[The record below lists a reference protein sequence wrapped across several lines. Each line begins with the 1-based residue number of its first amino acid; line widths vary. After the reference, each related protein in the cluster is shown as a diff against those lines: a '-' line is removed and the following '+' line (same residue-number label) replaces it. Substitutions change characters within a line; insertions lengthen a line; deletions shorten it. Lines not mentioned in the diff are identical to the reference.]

1 MVLDPGLQAAAKPR
15 ISGPIQEQYDCVVI
29 GSGPGGGTVAALVA
43 QQGWKTLLV
52 DRDPMPRFH
61 VGESLMPETYWTF
74 ERLGVLEDF
83 RRIAFTRK
91 YGVQFVTGDGKESRA
106 FVFSEHEP
114 RASAMTWHVER
125 AELDCLLFDT
135 AAKHGADCR
144 DLTRV
149 VDFRLQSKD
158 GSGNEGPETGAL
170 HEITLQSPDG
180 SRHLVRTKVLVDAS
194 GQQAM
199 IANRLGLVKVD
210 PKLKKAAIWGYFSGG
225 ERNPPTEPDVTC
237 ILHTEDK
244 LAWFWYIPLSDG
256 RVSVGAVGDNEY
268 LLKSG
273 MNPEERFEWLRGRCP
288 GVKKRLERAE
298 LTTSLRVAKEFSY
311 TTEQRAGD
319 GWVLVGDAY
328 GFIDPVYSSGVYL
341 ALKSGEWA
349 ADAIIDGLS
358 RNDVSAAQLGRW
370 TSHFDQGVHWI
381 RKLVHAFYCNEFS
394 FGAFMKQYP
403 QYGQNL
409 TDLLIGKVF
418 EGEPGKIFDDL
429 DPWMAKSMAMGHDC
443 SMSGPKSKM
452 EENVPEAF
460 LC

>member
-1 MVLDPGLQAAAKPR
+1 MVLDPAQEGVKRPR
-15 ISGPIQEQYDCVVI
+15 MAGPVADVYDCVVV
-29 GSGPGGGTVAALVA
+29 GSGPGGGTTAALVA
-43 QQGWKTLLV
+43 QQGGKTLLI

-91 YGVQFVTGDGKESRA
+91 YGVQFVSGDGKESRA
-106 FVFSEHEP
+106 FVFAEHES

-144 DLTRV
+144 DMTRV
-149 VDFRLQSKD
+149 LDFRLKEP
-158 GSGNEGPETGAL
+158 GEEY
-170 HEITLQSPDG
+170 HEVTLQLHDG
-180 SRHLVRTKVLVDAS
+180 QRRTVRTKVLVDAS
-194 GQQAM
+194 GQQSM
-199 IANRLGLVKVD
+199 IANRLGLKHVD
-210 PKLKKAAIWGYFSGG
+210 PRLKKAAIWGYFSDA
-225 ERNPPTEPDVTC
+225 ERQPPEEPEVTC

-244 LAWFWYIPLSDG
+244 QAWFWYIPLSDG

-268 LLKSG
+268 LLKGG
-273 MNPEERFEWLRGRCP
+273 MTPEDKFQWLRDHCP
-288 GVKKRLERAE
+288 GIQRRLRNAT
-298 LTTSLRVAKEFSY
+298 LTTNLRVAKEFSY
-311 TTEQRAGD
+311 TTSQRAGD

-349 ADAIIDGLS
+349 ADAIVDGL
-358 RNDVSAAQLGRW
+358 RAGDVSAERLGRW
-370 TSHFDQGVHWI
+370 TAEFDQGVHWI

-394 FGAFMKQYP
+394 FGAFMKQHP

-409 TDLLIGKVF
+409 TDLLVGKVF
-418 EGEPGKIFDDL
+418 EGDPGRIFQDL
-429 DPWMAKSMAMGHDC
+429 DPWIEKSKALGRDC
-443 SMSGPKSKM
+443 SMADHGAMALSESAPD
-452 EENVPEAF
+452 AF

>member
-1 MVLDPGLQAAAKPR
+1 MVLDPGLEKKTTQPR
-15 ISGPIQEQYDCVVI
+15 ISGPIRDQYDCVVM
-29 GSGPGGGTVAALVA
+29 GAGPGGGTVAALVA

-52 DRDPMPRFH
+52 ERDAMPRFH
-61 VGESLMPETYWTF
+61 IGESLMPETYWTF

-91 YGVQFVTGDGKESRA
+91 YGVQFVSGDGKESRA
-106 FVFSEHEP
+106 FVFAEHES

-135 AAKHGADCR
+135 AAKQGADCR
-144 DLTRV
+144 DLTRIL
-149 VDFRLQSKD
+149 DFRLNPNDD
-158 GSGNEGPETGAL
+158 GN
-170 HEITLQSPDG
+170 HEVFLQSPDG
-180 SRHLVRTKVLVDAS
+180 SRHAVRTKVLVDAS
-194 GQQAM
+194 GQQAL
-199 IANRLGLVKVD
+199 IANRLGLVNID
-210 PKLKKAAIWGYFSGG
+210 PKLKKAAIWGYFS
-225 ERNPPTEPDVTC
+225 EADRNPVSEPEVTC

-256 RVSVGAVGDNEY
+256 RVSVGAVGDNDY

-273 MNPEERFEWLRGRCP
+273 MSPQARFEWLRDRCP
-288 GVKKRLERAE
+288 GVKRRLEHAT
-298 LTTSLRVAKEFSY
+298 LTTDLRVAKEFSY
-311 TTEQRAGD
+311 TTSQRSGD

-349 ADAIIDGLS
+349 ADAIIDGL
-358 RNDVSAAQLGRW
+358 RIGDVSQRQLGRW
-370 TSHFDQGVHWI
+370 TPQFDQGVHWI

-403 QYGQNL
+403 QYGRNL
-409 TDLLIGKVF
+409 TDLLVGKVF
-418 EGEPGKIFDDL
+418 EGDPGRIFDDL
-429 DPWMAKSMAMGHDC
+429 DPWMEKSMALGRDC
-443 SMSGPKSKM
+443 SLVDSMAATDEQLPD
-452 EENVPEAF
+452 AF

>member
-1 MVLDPGLQAAAKPR
+1 MVLDPGPQAKSQPR
-15 ISGPIQEQYDCVVI
+15 MTGSVQPQYDCIVM
-29 GSGPGGGTVAALVA
+29 GAGPGGGTVASLVA

-91 YGVQFVTGDGKESRA
+91 YGVQFVSGDGKESRA

-144 DLTRV
+144 DLTRII
-149 VDFRLQSKD
+149 DFQLNPNGD
-158 GSGNEGPETGAL
+158 GKHSVNVQL
-170 HEITLQSPDG
+170 PDG
-180 SRHLVRTKVLVDAS
+180 SRHHVWTKVLVDAS
-194 GQQAM
+194 GQQAL
-199 IANRLGLVKVD
+199 IANRLGLVNVD
-210 PKLKKAAIWGYFSGG
+210 PKLKKAAIWGYFSDAA
-225 ERNPPTEPDVTC
+225 RNPVIEPEVTC

-256 RVSVGAVGDNEY
+256 RVSVGAVGDNDY

-273 MNPEERFEWLRGRCP
+273 MSPEDRFEWLRRRCP
-288 GVKKRLERAE
+288 GVLKRLESAT
-298 LTTSLRVAKEFSY
+298 LTTPLRVAKEFSY
-311 TTEQRAGD
+311 TTSRRAGD

-349 ADAIIDGLS
+349 ADAIVEGL
-358 RNDVSAAQLGRW
+358 RTNDLSAQQLGRW
-370 TSHFDQGVHWI
+370 TPQFDQGVHWI

-394 FGAFMKQYP
+394 FGAFMKEYP
-403 QYGQNL
+403 QYGPNL

-418 EGEPGKIFDDL
+418 EGEPGRIFDDL
-429 DPWMAKSMAMGHDC
+429 DPWMEKSIALGRDC
-443 SMSGPKSKM
+443 SLTDPMAPRD
-452 EENVPEAF
+452 ENVPDAF

>member
-1 MVLDPGLQAAAKPR
+1 M
-15 ISGPIQEQYDCVVI
+15 I
-29 GSGPGGGTVAALVA
+29 GSGPGGGTAAALVA

-91 YGVQFVTGDGKESRA
+91 YGVQFVNGDGKESRA
-106 FVFSEHEP
+106 FIFAEHEP
-114 RASAMTWHVER
+114 RSSAMTWHVER

-135 AAKHGADCR
+135 AAKHGTDCR
-144 DLTRV
+144 DMTRV
-149 VDFRLQSKD
+149 IDFRLHPY
-158 GSGNEGPETGAL
+158 GEEW
-170 HEITLQSPDG
+170 HEVTLQSPDG
-180 SRHLVRTKVLVDAS
+180 SRHVVRTKVLVDAS
-194 GQQAM
+194 GQQAL
-199 IANRLGLVKVD
+199 IANRLGLINVD
-210 PKLKKAAIWGYFSGG
+210 PKLKKAAIWGYFSDA
-225 ERNPPTEPDVTC
+225 ERNAIDEPEVTC

-244 LAWFWYIPLSDG
+244 QAWFWYIPLSDG
-256 RVSVGAVGDNEY
+256 RVSVGAVGDNDY
-268 LLKSG
+268 LLKVG
-273 MNPEERFEWLRGRCP
+273 MSPEVRFEWLRERCP
-288 GVKKRLERAE
+288 GVKKRLENAT
-298 LTTSLRVAKEFSY
+298 LTTTLRVAKEFSY
-311 TTEQRAGD
+311 TTTQRAGD

-349 ADAIIDGLS
+349 ADAIIEGL
-358 RNDVSAAQLGRW
+358 RNNDVSAKQLGRW
-370 TSHFDQGVHWI
+370 TPQFDQGVHWI

-403 QYGQNL
+403 HYGQNL

-418 EGEPGKIFDDL
+418 EGEPGRIFDDL
-429 DPWMAKSMAMGHDC
+429 DPWIEKSRAMGRDC
-443 SMSGPKSKM
+443 SMSDPMSAPD
-452 EENVPEAF
+452 ENVPNAF